1 MVLRPWGEDVAGAVG
16 VGDEDC
22 SEGLVVGV
30 IEATIEDVGVI
41 DKLDVDE
48 VDKDNEVDEVD
59 EDELDKLDVVVGT
72 AAAPRTR
79 KPGLDK
85 SGVFGS
91 KAEEGVLNRK
101 TYLALVVSLTGG
113 IAMVHAKFPGAVK
126 LMFSKRGW
134 ISATVESLA

>member
-1 MVLRPWGEDVAGAVG
+1 
-16 VGDEDC
+16 
-22 SEGLVVGV
+22 
-30 IEATIEDVGVI
+30 VI

-59 EDELDKLDVVVGT
+59 ELDKLDVVVGT
-72 AAAPRTR
+72 TAAPRTR

-91 KAEEGVLNRK
+91 KTEEGVLNRK

-113 IAMVHAKFPGAVK
+113 MAMVHAKFPGDVK